1 MNNDPRQHPPGVFQE
16 RGSVAL
22 FVPELHMEP
31 HAWGYMFAP
40 KGEANMVALV
50 RCRDIGEPYEGT
62 DVRRDFFV
70 GLCVT
75 PLKNGV
81 SRWYARPTVES
92 QPGEGG
98 PEVMGQAKSEAE
110 AKDAAV
116 EAAVWIAAQ
125 VARRANITSAL
136 VRPSFRS

>member
-1 MNNDPRQHPPGVFQE
+1 MNDNPRRHPPGVFQE
-16 RGSVAL
+16 RGSVSL
-22 FVPELHMEP
+22 FVLELHMEP
-31 HAWGYMFAP
+31 NAWSYMFAP
-40 KGEANMVALV
+40 KGEADMIALV
-50 RCRDIGEPYEGT
+50 RCKGVGEPYEGT

-81 SRWYARPTVES
+81 SRWYARPTAES

-98 PEVMGQAKSEAE
+98 PEVMGRAESEVE

-125 VARRANITSAL
+125 VAKRTGMAS
-136 VRPSFRS
+136 